1 MNQSIGY
8 LDLKE
13 KRGPDLHL
21 WKYPEPYWVRYRADC
36 QGALR
41 AATQVADAFSI
52 IHSLLFFDR
61 SSLQN
66 ILFLFIY
73 IFFFFTKWVL
83 AYEIE
88 EVGSIIF
95 YSLQ

>member
-21 WKYPEPYWVRYRADC
+21 WKYPEPYWVRYRAGC

-66 ILFLFIY
+66 ILFLFL
-73 IFFFFTKWVL
+73 FFF
-83 AYEIE
+83 
-88 EVGSIIF
+88 
-95 YSLQ
+95 LQNES

>member
-66 ILFLFIY
+66 ILFLFI
-73 IFFFFTKWVL
+73 FFFTKWVL

>member
-21 WKYPEPYWVRYRADC
+21 WKYPEPYWVHYRADC

-66 ILFLFIY
+66 ILFLFL
-73 IFFFFTKWVL
+73 FFFTKWVL

-88 EVGSIIF
+88 VGSIIF

>member
-66 ILFLFIY
+66 ILFLFI
-73 IFFFFTKWVL
+73 FF
-83 AYEIE
+83 
-88 EVGSIIF
+88 
-95 YSLQ
+95 LQNES